1 MSEKSF
7 NCSQCNMPIYPPQVP
22 GRQEFKDKFDQINCL
37 GCGHINN
44 YFQSRK
50 IVQSEEKVKP
60 KWRITILG
68 FDPAIIIGVCL
79 FVALL
84 ERLSRVSGTLTLVVF
99 FVGLTVSVFYFNF
112 KNFYKKN

>member
-22 GRQEFKDKFDQINCL
+22 GRQEFKDKFDQIKCL

-60 KWRITILG
+60 KWELNFAGIFLKYGLIFGLIVSILEWSLEISPM
-68 FDPAIIIGVCL
+68 FSLILLFIFVLLVCGYL
-79 FVALL
+79 IY
-84 ERLSRVSGTLTLVVF
+84 SRF
-99 FVGLTVSVFYFNF
+99 F
-112 KNFYKKN
+112 KNN